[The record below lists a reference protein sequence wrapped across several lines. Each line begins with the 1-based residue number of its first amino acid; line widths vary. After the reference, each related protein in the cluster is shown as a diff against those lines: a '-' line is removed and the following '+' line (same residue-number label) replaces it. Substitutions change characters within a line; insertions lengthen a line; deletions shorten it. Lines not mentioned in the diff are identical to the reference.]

1 MSGQHPSPKSHKGV
15 SAGKKR
21 QRELLAQE
29 HKKEK
34 FAKHHERTVVDS
46 AIGSKIKGYLE
57 RSDISPKTK
66 NKLEYQIAK
75 KAQEIQNLATLTEKV
90 ERLAV
95 QEPETR
101 LWLYE
106 LLPPEVYAAIHAGLK
121 INPAI
126 QSRLEAV
133 IKRGKVPE
141 AARHILFVKIA
152 KQAQEVLNLPT
163 VELRK
168 QRMIVM
174 TAPTKNWVL
183 ELLPEEIALSL
194 MN

>member
-1 MSGQHPSPKSHKGV
+1 MN
-15 SAGKKR
+15 KKR
-21 QRELLAQE
+21 QHELLMR
-29 HKKEK
+29 KRKEQK
-34 FAKHHERTVVDS
+34 FAKHHERTVVNS

-57 RSDISPKTK
+57 RPDIFPKTK
-66 NKLEYQIAK
+66 NKLEHQIAK
-75 KAQEIQNLATLTEKV
+75 KAQEIQNLATLAEKV

-95 QEPETR
+95 QKPETR

-133 IKRGKVPE
+133 IKRGNVPE
-141 AARHILFVKIA
+141 STQHILSVKIA
-152 KQAQEVLNLPT
+152 KQAQEVMNLPT
-163 VELRK
+163 AELRK
-168 QRMIVM
+168 QRLIVM
-174 TAPTKNWVL
+174 DSLTKNWVL
-183 ELLPEEIALSL
+183 ELLPEEIALEL